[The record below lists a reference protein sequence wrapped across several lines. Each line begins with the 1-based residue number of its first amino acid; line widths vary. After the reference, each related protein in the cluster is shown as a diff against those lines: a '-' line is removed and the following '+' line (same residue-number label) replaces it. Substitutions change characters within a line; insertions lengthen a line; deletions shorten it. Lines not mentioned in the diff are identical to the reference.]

1 MMDYNFRNQ
10 QQRNLSKL
18 TQLQIV
24 QFFYR
29 KEWGKT
35 VQVLCTHWIYETRNY
50 LGNKCMQKMIEAT
63 HLLWTNRNVVEHYR
77 QIYGLREVGDA
88 RLKMAI
94 KTI

>member
-1 MMDYNFRNQ
+1 
-10 QQRNLSKL
+10 
-18 TQLQIV
+18 
-24 QFFYR
+24 
-29 KEWGKT
+29 
-35 VQVLCTHWIYETRNY
+35 
-50 LGNKCMQKMIEAT
+50 MQKMIEAT